1 MLNADTEYLFNIIVE
16 DKEGKKY
23 CYNPI
28 KVQTKSAE

>member
-1 MLNADTEYLFNIIVE
+1 MDTKQTTRQTTQE